1 VPFFVFLLA
10 VVHVVCSENLLQTV
24 KNGTVNDVRKVIEE
38 GADVN
43 ALGKEDLTALHV
55 AARYNPDPEVISLL
69 IKAGAKVN
77 ATDYWLH
84 TPLKYAVAHNENP
97 DIIQT
102 LLDAGAHYDPGQNK
116 GWTLLH
122 HAASF
127 NPHPEIIDFFLH
139 KGKNV
144 NAHEKNFGD
153 TPLHNAVKN
162 NTSLSVIESLIDAGA
177 EVNSKNDDD
186 MTPLFM
192 AVVSNPNPEII
203 AALLDAGANSR
214 EDRRF
219 REEKSLLYWA
229 IQQNKSP
236 DVIRFLIAKTG
247 YDINQKIKDGKTL
260 LHLALFNSNPDVILC
275 LLEIGADPNIED
287 NNGLTVWD
295 YYKGQSW
302 NEDSEAYK
310 TLEKMCEKPGR
321 Q

>member
-1 VPFFVFLLA
+1 MKRIVPFFVFLLA
-10 VVHVVCSENLLQTV
+10 VIHVVSSEDLLQTA

-43 ALGKEDLTALHV
+43 TLGKEDLTALHV
-55 AARYNPDPEVISLL
+55 AAQFNPDPEVISLL
-69 IKAGAKVN
+69 IEAGATVN

-127 NPHPEIIDFFLH
+127 NPHPEIIDFLLH
-139 KGKNV
+139 KGMDV
-144 NAHEKNFGD
+144 NAREENFGD
-153 TPLHNAVKN
+153 TPLHTAAKN
-162 NTSLSVIESLIDAGA
+162 NPSLSVIESLIAAGA
-177 EVNSKNDDD
+177 EVNPKNDDD

-203 AALLDAGANSR
+203 AALLDAGADSR

-236 DVIRFLIAKTG
+236 EKTG

-260 LHLALFNSNPDVILC
+260 LHLAIFNSNPDVILC
-275 LLEIGADPNIED
+275 LLELGADPNIED
-287 NNGLTVWD
+287 NNGFKVWN

-310 TLEKMCEKPGR
+310 TLEKMCEKPVR